1 MGKHT
6 RKIRTKTNPVIELEV
21 DNVIRERVTSY
32 IAKKEPNIKK
42 TQQSFIYIYI
52 YMKPWDVYFKA
63 VKIGEK
69 YIYFCYW

>member
-52 YMKPWDVYFKA
+52 YEALRCVF
-63 VKIGEK
+63 
-69 YIYFCYW
+69 